1 MKRKIIIILSLIFAV
16 TVAFFAT
23 VTKTKTAKVV
33 NVDKNIVYIS
43 TDSDIYSFY
52 NDTNNFINGDE
63 LTITFYKG
71 FTNNPEKYTIINI
84 K

>member
-1 MKRKIIIILSLIFAV
+1 MKRKIIVILSLIFAV
-16 TVAFFAT
+16 IVALFAT
-23 VTKTKTAKVV
+23 VTETKTAKIV
-33 NVDKNIVYIS
+33 NVDKNVVYIS
-43 TDSDIYSFY
+43 TNSDIYSFY

-63 LTITFYKG
+63 LTVTFYKG

>member
-1 MKRKIIIILSLIFAV
+1 MKRKIIVILSLIFAV
-16 TVAFFAT
+16 IVALFAT
-23 VTKTKTAKVV
+23 VTETKTAKII
-33 NVDKNIVYIS
+33 NVDKNVVYIS
-43 TDSDIYSFY
+43 TDNDIYSFY

>member
-1 MKRKIIIILSLIFAV
+1 MKRKIIVILSLIFAV
-16 TVAFFAT
+16 IVALFAT
-23 VTKTKTAKVV
+23 VTETKTAKII
-33 NVDKNIVYIS
+33 NVDKNVVYIS
-43 TDSDIYSFY
+43 TDNDIYSFY

-63 LTITFYKG
+63 LTVTFYKG